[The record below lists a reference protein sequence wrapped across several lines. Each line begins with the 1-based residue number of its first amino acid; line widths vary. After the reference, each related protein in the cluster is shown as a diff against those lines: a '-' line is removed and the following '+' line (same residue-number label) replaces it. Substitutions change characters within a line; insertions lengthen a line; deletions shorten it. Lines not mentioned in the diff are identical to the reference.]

1 MVMTI
6 EFWGQNIIL
15 CHFVFFKNIFY
26 DFSLYA
32 LVKFFCVIILQILY
46 GVLELMTIYSWEI
59 RNMVLLLDL
68 GMSPRIKL
76 FKALLSLLDLED
88 YRK

>member
-1 MVMTI
+1 MSFGV
-6 EFWGQNIIL
+6 FQKCIL
-15 CHFVFFKNIFY
+15 WFFPLC
-26 DFSLYA
+26 FS
-32 LVKFFCVIILQILY
+32 KIFCVISLQILY
-46 GVLELMTIYSWEI
+46 SVLELMTIYSWEI

-68 GMSPRIKL
+68 GMSPHIKL